1 MPNIVTA
8 RQITRCAIYTR
19 KSTEC
24 PANQE
29 MNSLAGQRAVCAAY
43 IRCQAHK
50 GWVELPHAYDDEGF
64 SGGNLERPALHRL
77 LTDAREGRIDAI
89 VFYKIDRLT
98 RSLADFVRLMDAF
111 QHFDISFVS
120 VTQAFD
126 TSDSMGRMVL
136 NILLTFAQF
145 EREMMGDRIRDKKN
159 TMRRSGLYIGGK
171 APIGYNSLKGRL
183 TVVPNEAAFVR
194 EAFARFDDY
203 PSVRALLVALEGEG
217 KGNLLGPNR
226 HRAKRISLQDGGSA
240 FRMFYNP
247 LYAGYQLIEEE
258 LVKAGHEPLITLE
271 RWQEVQATLASR
283 SKKSGKVDYSLHL
296 LAGFVFDDTDRI
308 LAPRMRG
315 TKRWPERYYESD
327 SRQLR
332 KGVRADRVRVR
343 GGDLERLVRSA
354 IVGLL
359 HDHEK
364 LRIAVIRAYGD
375 PKLAYA
381 MQTRGPEAAER
392 LVRAEAAELR
402 HIFEGL
408 VSRVEVATT
417 EVRIWLSLRALDA
430 YLSWSGIGLFKT
442 VREMSNSSEDLHL
455 LRVDAIMAP
464 LRVKLKLAYEHH
476 TGERPSN
483 QLIRLLKSAAEA
495 EVRLLADP
503 RRDLRAHAKALKL
516 TPSKYSRLLRLNYL
530 APDIKA
536 AILDGRQPAD
546 LTERTLLYAPLPA
559 DWHQQRALFGF
570 EKFAKDRVYLD
581 RACAPTVPE
590 TAAQFKSN
598 D

>member
-1 MPNIVTA
+1 M
-8 RQITRCAIYTR
+8 
-19 KSTEC
+19 
-24 PANQE
+24 
-29 MNSLAGQRAVCAAY
+29 
-43 IRCQAHK
+43 
-50 GWVELPHAYDDEGF
+50 YDDEGF

-77 LTDAREGRIDAI
+77 LTDAREGRVDAI

-171 APIGYNSLKGRL
+171 APIGYRSCKGRL
-183 TVVPNEAAFVR
+183 TIVPQEAELVR

-203 PSVRALLVALEGEG
+203 PSVRSLLVALNDEG
-217 KGNLLGPNR
+217 KGELLGGDR
-226 HRAKRISLQDGGSA
+226 HRTKRISLQDGGSA

-247 LYAGYQLIEEE
+247 LYAGYQYVEGELI
-258 LVKAGHEPLITLE
+258 KASHDPLISLD
-271 RWQEVQATLASR
+271 RWQHVQLALASR
-283 SKKSGKVDYSLHL
+283 SKKSGKVDYSVHL
-296 LAGFVFDDTDRI
+296 LAGLVFDETDRI

-315 TKRWPERYYESD
+315 TSRWPQRYYESV

-332 KGVRADRVRVR
+332 KGIRADRVRVR
-343 GGDLERLVRSA
+343 GKELEELVRSS
-354 IVGLL
+354 IVSFL
-359 HDHEK
+359 HGRQK
-364 LRIAVIRAYGD
+364 LRLAVIRAYAD
-375 PKLAYA
+375 PELAYS
-381 MQTRGPEAAER
+381 MQARGPEAAKR
-392 LVRAEAAELR
+392 LSEAAGAELR
-402 HIFEGL
+402 HIFEAL

-417 EVRIWLSLRALDA
+417 EVRIWISLRALDA

-442 VREMSNSSEDLHL
+442 VREMSASQDDIHL
-455 LRVDAIMAP
+455 LRTDASLAP
-464 LRVKLKLAYEHH
+464 QRVKLKLAYEHQP
-476 TGERPSN
+476 GSN
-483 QLIRLLKSAAEA
+483 SADVLIRLLKRAAEA

-503 RRDLRAHAKALKL
+503 KRDIDQHAAEYRL

-536 AILDGRQPAD
+536 AILDGRQPAS
-546 LTERTLLYAPLPA
+546 LTERKLLYTSGRLAGTTINAWLCA
-559 DWHQQRALFGF
+559 T
-570 EKFAKDRVYLD
+570 DR
-581 RACAPTVPE
+581 
-590 TAAQFKSN
+590 
-598 D
+598 

>member
-1 MPNIVTA
+1 MSSEA
-8 RQITRCAIYTR
+8 GRSLRCAIYTR

-24 PANQE
+24 PVGQE
-29 MNSLAGQRAVCAAY
+29 MNSLAGQRAVCSSY
-43 IRCQAHK
+43 IRCQEHK
-50 GWVELPHAYDDEGF
+50 GWIELPQVYDDEGF

-77 LTDAREGRIDAI
+77 LVDARKGRVDVI

-111 QHFDISFVS
+111 QHSDISFVS

-159 TMRRSGLYIGGK
+159 AMRRSGLYIGGK
-171 APIGYNSLKGRL
+171 APIGYSLSKGRL
-183 TVVPNEAAFVR
+183 SIVPQEAQFVR
-194 EAFARFDDY
+194 EAFARFDAY
-203 PSVRALLVALEGEG
+203 PSVRSLLVALDGEG
-217 KGNLLGPNR
+217 KGKLLGRDR
-226 HRAKRISLQDGGSA
+226 HRSKSIPLQDGGSA

-247 LYAGYQLIEEE
+247 LYAGYQLVEGE
-258 LVKAGHEPLITLE
+258 LIKANHEALISLD
-271 RWQEVQATLASR
+271 RWHQVQATLASR
-283 SKKSGKVDYSLHL
+283 TRGSGKVDYSVHP
-296 LAGFVFDDTDRI
+296 LAGLVFDETDRS

-315 TKRWPERYYESD
+315 GKRWPARYYESV

-343 GGDLERLVRSA
+343 ADDLDNLVRSG

-359 HDHEK
+359 QDHEK
-364 LRIAVIRAYGD
+364 MRIAVIRAYGD
-375 PKLAYA
+375 PQLAYT
-381 MQTRGPEAAER
+381 MQKRGPEAAAR
-392 LVRAEAAELR
+392 LAQAKGPELR
-402 HIFEGL
+402 HIFEAL

-417 EVRIWLSLRALDA
+417 EVLIWISLRALDA
-430 YLSWSGIGLFKT
+430 YLSWSGVGLFRT
-442 VREMSNSSEDLHL
+442 IPEMSNSSEDLHL
-455 LRVDAIMAP
+455 LRVDAILAP
-464 LRVKLKLAYEHH
+464 LRVKLKLAYECKIGKHPV
-476 TGERPSN
+476 TR
-483 QLIRLLKSAAEA
+483 LIRLLTSAAEA

-503 RRDLRAHAKALKL
+503 IRDLSAHAEAMKL
-516 TPSKYSRLLRLNYL
+516 TPSKYSRLVRLNYL

-546 LTERTLLYAPLPA
+546 LTERKLLYAPLPA

-570 EKFAKDRVYLD
+570 EEPPRDRTYL
-581 RACAPTVPE
+581 P
-590 TAAQFKSN
+590 Q
-598 D
+598 